1 MPSEPTPT
9 IVATPTAAQKPW
21 GGIPLWLGVL
31 LLALGYVCL
40 GQFGLWLAI
49 PPGYASPVWPAAGLA
64 LAMLLLGGLRLWPG
78 VFLGSFLTNAWS
90 AFQDASLQSFLDSS
104 PISLGIATGATVQAV
119 AGYLLVR
126 RHLGDLDVLRMG
138 HRVLVL
144 MLLGGPVACVLSAS
158 VGVSVLVLSGT
169 VQPAG
174 FGFSLFTWWV
184 GDSIGVLT
192 VTPLVLLLAK
202 RPYQEWWRQQSM
214 VAAPLLLTIAAAVA
228 LFFYSSQSEQE
239 ALHERFIDRA
249 NDLTHAARDSLR
261 DAADALVPLQSL
273 FHASEEVTRQ
283 EFRSFSA
290 ALMRLYPQLFGL
302 GFAEIVKKE
311 DIDAF
316 KVELAALPGEPLAPR
331 SIGPLLV
338 GRHVLLRYA
347 EPEAVNG
354 HAIGI
359 DLASEPSRF
368 DALRQALVS
377 NSWAVS
383 APLSLSTIDQPHV
396 GAVLALPVYPDP
408 HVGSGPEPGEKAI
421 GFVLTALNLQSMLKE
436 QLSGAEAWGIRYS
449 ISDNTGVGPGQTILQ
464 SSGFDPD
471 DLLSTHREIL
481 PWGNRKLHFAYQLDP
496 QYLLAHRTWKA
507 WSILAGGLLFSGLF
521 GALLLVLVGRNKV
534 IEEVVQMQTA
544 DLARSNRDLAQF
556 AYVIS
561 HDLKAPLR
569 TIGGFA
575 QIIEEDHGQ
584 QLPPEARALFNQMRQ
599 GTQQMGEMVSSLLQL
614 AQIGQNREPEDVD
627 MQQLLEEVL
636 STFAADMASK
646 HCSVHK
652 GPLPTLPGVRVEL
665 KQLLQNLVG
674 NALKFQTRSPCRID
688 IRCEKAGSDWLFAVR
703 DQGPGI
709 PDNKIEH
716 IFAPFARLDTQRD
729 IEGQGIGLS
738 ICQRVVE
745 THGGKIWA
753 ENAADGGAIF
763 LFRLPAKS

>member
-1 MPSEPTPT
+1 MLSLPISANP
-9 IVATPTAAQKPW
+9 ATATAPQTPW
-21 GGIPLWLGVL
+21 GTVPLWLGIL
-31 LLALGYVCL
+31 LLAMGYACL
-40 GQFGLWLAI
+40 GRLGLWLAI
-49 PPGYASPVWPAAGLA
+49 PPGYASPIWPAAGFA
-64 LAMLLLGGLRLWPG
+64 VAVLLLGGLRLAPG
-78 VFLGSFLTNAWS
+78 VLLGSFLVNIWEGADFSSWEQF
-90 AFQDASLQSFLDSS
+90 AQST
-104 PISLGIATGATVQAV
+104 PVPLGIAAGATLQAMV
-119 AGYLLVR
+119 GYLLVR
-126 RHLGDLDVLRMG
+126 RHVGDLDVLRMG

-144 MLLGGPVACVLSAS
+144 MFVAGPVACVLSAS
-158 VGVSVLVLSGT
+158 IGVGALVAAG
-169 VQPAG
+169 VIQPTG
-174 FGFSLFTWWV
+174 FGYSLFTWWV
-184 GDSIGVLT
+184 GDSIGVLIFA
-192 VTPLVLLLAK
+192 PLVLLLAK
-202 RPYQEWWRQQSM
+202 RPYRQWWRQQTL
-214 VAAPLLLTIAAAVA
+214 VATPLLVTTAAAVA
-228 LFFYSSQSEQE
+228 LFFYSSQTEQQ
-239 ALHERFIDRA
+239 ALQQSFVDRA
-249 NDLTHAARDSLR
+249 GDLTQSTGESLR
-261 DAADALVPLQSL
+261 DAADVLVPLQSL
-273 FHASEEVTRQ
+273 FHASEAVSQQ
-283 EFRSFSA
+283 EFRRFSA
-290 ALMRLYPQLFGL
+290 ALLKLYPQLFGM
-302 GFAEIVKKE
+302 GFAVIVNRE
-311 DIDAF
+311 D
-316 KVELAALPGEPLAPR
+316 LAAFQARLVELPGEPLTPR
-331 SIGPLLV
+331 PIGPLLV

-347 EPEAVNG
+347 EPDAVNG

-359 DLASEPSRF
+359 DLATEPTRF
-368 DALRQALVS
+368 DALRHALES
-377 NSWAVS
+377 GGWAAS
-383 APLSLSTIDQPHV
+383 APLRLATLDKPHL
-396 GAVLALPVYPDP
+396 GAVLALPVYARSTDP
-408 HVGSGPEPGEKAI
+408 QTPKDESQAI
-421 GFVLTALNLQSMLKE
+421 GFVLTALNLQSMLTQALTE
-436 QLSGAEAWGIRYS
+436 ASAWGIHYAV
-449 ISDNTGVGPGQTILQ
+449 SDNTGVGPGQNIVQ
-464 SSGFDPD
+464 SPGFDPE
-471 DLLSTHREIL
+471 DLLSTHREVL
-481 PWGNRKLHFAYQLDP
+481 HWGNRKLHFAYQLDP
-496 QYLLAHRTWKA
+496 QYLLANRSWRA
-507 WSILAGGLLFSGLF
+507 WSILAGGLLFTGLF

-614 AQIGQNREPEDVD
+614 AQIGQNREPEAVN
-627 MQQLLEEVL
+627 MQLLLEEVL

-688 IRCEKAGSDWLFAVR
+688 IRCEKAGSDWLFSVR